1 VIVGG
6 ATAATVIGMATGV
19 LAAPSAPPVAEVA
32 ANETLTPVL
41 HGQAT
46 ATGSGSETIH
56 FSARTVSSAT
66 WDLLDDVVA
75 SGRDAYRAL
84 PADRLSIGQAFEYE
98 ISHCDATGCT
108 AAPVQ
113 TGHVSPD
120 LAAGE
125 RPGAT
130 RIPFT
135 IGDTISAQVDVG
147 TGNLYV
153 TGTQLTLRRINRDAL
168 NLGLAYNGLT
178 LAPGS
183 RFSSS
188 ISPGW
193 RFSTGSDVRLKGAGG
208 GRYVVYA
215 VAYPAIGIGAA
226 IVGCGIG
233 GWVAYAN
240 GEIIT
245 P

>member
-1 VIVGG
+1 
-6 ATAATVIGMATGV
+6 
-19 LAAPSAPPVAEVA
+19 
-32 ANETLTPVL
+32 
-41 HGQAT
+41 
-46 ATGSGSETIH
+46 
-56 FSARTVSSAT
+56 
-66 WDLLDDVVA
+66 
-75 SGRDAYRAL
+75 
-84 PADRLSIGQAFEYE
+84 
-98 ISHCDATGCT
+98 
-108 AAPVQ
+108 VQ